1 MDALKSAGRAIIRS
15 PSMAKQSWTAGRHRK
30 LPENWTDTRETIVE
44 GMTFNL
50 RHLGM
55 TLVDQPKGEDLS
67 AAAVKRIV
75 ATSKAGGKKP
85 QKVAL
90 KVSPGGIVL
99 HDSST
104 SKLLENV
111 SIYRISYCTVDKL
124 HDKVFAYIA
133 LNTLNGTLECHAYL
147 CSKRKVAQAVALTV
161 AQAFS
166 VAFELWQVAKEEKG
180 KRVKSGSAGE
190 ASSSSE
196 RSNSLGS
203 LKGTDVATDNLLD
216 FEDTGNVAAETNES
230 VEEGQLHNQR
240 PSETNN
246 NPARETEDGLDEAF
260 SRLAVSRTN
269 PQVLDIGVTPQD
281 WLTEPDWDAANGNT
295 PNGNTPN
302 GNTPNGNTPNDF
314 SPSGDDMFD
323 F

>member
-55 TLVDQPKGEDLS
+55 TLVDQPKGEELS
-67 AAAVKRIV
+67 VAAVKRIV
-75 ATSKAGGKKP
+75 ATAKAMGKKP

-90 KVSPGGIVL
+90 KISPQGIL
-99 HDSST
+99 LFDSLSN
-104 SKLLENV
+104 KQLENV

-124 HDKVFAYIA
+124 NHKVFAYIA
-133 LNTLNGTLECHAYL
+133 QNTLNGTLECHAYL

-161 AQAFS
+161 AQAFTI
-166 VAFELWQVAKEEKG
+166 AFELWQVAKEEKG
-180 KRVKSGSAGE
+180 KRAKSGSAGE
-190 ASSSSE
+190 ASSSSHSE

-216 FEDTGNVAAETNES
+216 FEDSVHVTVETNGNI
-230 VEEGQLHNQR
+230 EEGQLDNHR

-246 NPARETEDGLDEAF
+246 NPNLELEDGLDEAF
-260 SRLAVSRTN
+260 SKLAVSRTN
-269 PQVLDIGVTPQD
+269 PQVLDIGVKPQD
-281 WLTEPDWDAANGNT
+281 LFSEPDWDRTNGNI
-295 PNGNTPN
+295 PNNL
-302 GNTPNGNTPNDF
+302 
-314 SPSGDDMFD
+314 SPFGDDNFG